1 VASVRDAAASEL
13 DSLEEQAET
22 TSFLLR
28 HETLN
33 PSAVAPNFEE
43 AMRDTRGGGRDWR
56 EHRLPGRAEKGGSA
70 AAEEQPNAAAAAVA
84 IAAYRIRLPSARRRK
99 EERA

>member
-1 VASVRDAAASEL
+1 
-13 DSLEEQAET
+13 
-22 TSFLLR
+22 
-28 HETLN
+28 
-33 PSAVAPNFEE
+33 
-43 AMRDTRGGGRDWR
+43 MRDTRGGGRDWR

-70 AAEEQPNAAAAAVA
+70 AAEEQPNAAAAEEQPNAAAAAVA

>member
-1 VASVRDAAASEL
+1 
-13 DSLEEQAET
+13 
-22 TSFLLR
+22 
-28 HETLN
+28 
-33 PSAVAPNFEE
+33 
-43 AMRDTRGGGRDWR
+43 MRDTREGGRDWR

-70 AAEEQPNAAAAAVA
+70 AAEEQPNAAAAAAAVA